1 MNPSCRSMSFVG
13 VAYKSSDVGRCVGP
27 VSLALWVMVA
37 LMRRVHESRGVRTDS
52 WVCLLKVVDRYVECP
67 RRLHRASHIVT
78 EGHPDDIG
86 RLSDHHAV
94 VVFANSARL
103 GHGSIARR
111 GRSVWAFFFWIPFS
125 PPLDRAQGAVQHSL
139 GLDAC
144 IHGAV
149 IHRLPALPG
158 IVIIVDRKATTF
170 IIDGSRSQRW
180 AWLGTFEFCDG
191 FSAARVSQTRRL
203 VTRLSGPSA
212 GGYESSSLVMRL
224 GRFASRSVLR

>member
-94 VVFANSARL
+94 GLFDNSARL
-103 GHGSIARR
+103 GHASIARR
-111 GRSVWAFFFWIPFS
+111 GSSVWAFFFWIPFS
-125 PPLDRAQGAVQHSL
+125 PPLDRASNSL
-139 GLDAC
+139 AYLAGRTSVASC
-144 IHGAV
+144 TW
-149 IHRLPALPG
+149 
-158 IVIIVDRKATTF
+158 DR
-170 IIDGSRSQRW
+170 DH
-180 AWLGTFEFCDG
+180 
-191 FSAARVSQTRRL
+191 RRL
-203 VTRLSGPSA
+203 QGNGIHDRWFREPAMGLA
-212 GGYESSSLVMRL
+212 GYLRVLRRIL
-224 GRFASRSVLR
+224 GRQGVTNKTLGDAAFWSLRGRL